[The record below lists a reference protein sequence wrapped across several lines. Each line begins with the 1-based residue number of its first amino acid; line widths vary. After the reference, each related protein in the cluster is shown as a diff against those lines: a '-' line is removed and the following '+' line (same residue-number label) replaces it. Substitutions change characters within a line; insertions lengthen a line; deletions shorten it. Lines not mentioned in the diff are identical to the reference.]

1 MDFVVLIPVA
11 AVVIFFLI
19 ILMSGYVK
27 APPDKAYIISGYRK
41 EPRILIGRAG
51 IKIPFLE
58 RKDNLIVKQIT
69 VDIKT
74 NGYIPTL
81 DFIGVDIDA
90 VAKIRVKTDDEG
102 IKLAMKN
109 FLNMREDEIV
119 SALTDSLQGNM
130 REIIGTVKLK
140 ELCTDRKKFGDEVQE
155 KAQKDMNALGIE
167 IISCIF

>member
-1 MDFVVLIPVA
+1 MDLSIIIPVA

-69 VDIKT
+69 VDIKQMV
-74 NGYIPTL
+74 I
-81 DFIGVDIDA
+81 
-90 VAKIRVKTDDEG
+90 
-102 IKLAMKN
+102 
-109 FLNMREDEIV
+109 FLH
-119 SALTDSLQGNM
+119 
-130 REIIGTVKLK
+130 
-140 ELCTDRKKFGDEVQE
+140 
-155 KAQKDMNALGIE
+155 
-167 IISCIF
+167 